1 MKLGYC
7 LPFSA
12 FKWFS
17 GSVRG
22 VRATEVQAQ
31 ILRSGTLGVK
41 ARPDIDG
48 SCRDFGLRR
57 ISEVSISAFSRLSG
71 NGRCSVLASSHRAFI
86 LWRGKSLPFP
96 NIWCRLQLD
105 KGGAAMPHENYAA
118 KQQRIGERLTRRWP
132 RPT

>member
-31 ILRSGTLGVK
+31 ILRSGTLGVN

-57 ISEVSISAFSRLSG
+57 ISQVSI
-71 NGRCSVLASSHRAFI
+71 CAFI
-86 LWRGKSLPFP
+86 ESPGKRLLQRSCLIPSGLLPLAREKP
-96 NIWCRLQLD
+96 
-105 KGGAAMPHENYAA
+105 AVS
-118 KQQRIGERLTRRWP
+118 
-132 RPT
+132 